1 MENTQGTNAVVF
13 LAVIQVL
20 VETGLKRLHSFFIF
34 GTVRAMKTSERSRKL
49 AGVISQELPPI
60 LQQLLTPNQV
70 GFLTV
75 TAIEVSGDCG
85 IAEVWLDALSAPPG
99 WLDAVRKV
107 KPKIAHSLLT
117 RVKLRREIVL
127 RFKKDPGVE
136 HAKIMNEK
144 LK

>member
-1 MENTQGTNAVVF
+1 
-13 LAVIQVL
+13 
-20 VETGLKRLHSFFIF
+20 
-34 GTVRAMKTSERSRKL
+34 MKISERSRRL

-75 TAIEVSGDCG
+75 TAIDVSGDCG
-85 IAEVWLDALSAPPG
+85 VAEVWLDALSAPAG
-99 WLDAVRKV
+99 WIDAVNKV
-107 KPKIAHSLLT
+107 KPKITHSLLT
-117 RVKLRREIVL
+117 RVKLRREIIL
-127 RFKKDPGVE
+127 RFKKDTGIE